1 MESKI
6 TGGAS
11 SHLFNATILSKHTI
25 GFFQCQET
33 GFIQTEKPHWLSEAY
48 ADAITKLDLGLVQ
61 RNIELS
67 ETVAPI
73 LNKFFNPS
81 AAFLDYAGGYGLF
94 TRLMRNKGF
103 NFYHTDKF
111 CANIFAEGHDLSS
124 ENTKPPF
131 ELVTA
136 FEVFEHLE
144 NPMAD
149 IEEILQH
156 APNLLFSTVI
166 VPSPIPAANE
176 WWYYSLETGQHI
188 AFYTISS
195 LEFIAKKHNKFFYS
209 NGKNLHLFSV
219 KELRSNPFKKTATD
233 ICIKLLNSVIKKL
246 SGKRNSLLDAD
257 IQQAKQLLKNNS

>member
-6 TGGAS
+6 TGGATLP
-11 SHLFNATILSKHTI
+11 LFNATILSKYSI
-25 GFFQCQET
+25 DFFQCKET
-33 GFIQTEKPHWLSEAY
+33 GFIQTEKPYWLSEAY

-67 ETVAPI
+67 EAVAPI
-73 LNKFFNPS
+73 LQKYFNPN

-103 NFYHTDKF
+103 QFYHTDKF
-111 CANIFAEGHDLSS
+111 CTNIFAEGHDLT
-124 ENTKPPF
+124 NTNPKPHF

-144 NPMAD
+144 NPLAD
-149 IEEILQH
+149 IEEMLQH
-156 APNLLFSTVI
+156 AHNLIFSTVI
-166 VPSPIPAANE
+166 VPNPVPAANQ

-188 AFYTISS
+188 AFYT
-195 LEFIAKKHNKFFYS
+195 LDALQFLAAKHNKFFYT
-209 NGKNLHLFSV
+209 NGKNLHLFSA
-219 KELRSNPFKKTATD
+219 KKLSGHPFRKSIQS
-233 ICIKLLNSVIKKL
+233 ICIKLLNSLTKKL
-246 SGKRNSLLDAD
+246 AGKRNSLLDAD